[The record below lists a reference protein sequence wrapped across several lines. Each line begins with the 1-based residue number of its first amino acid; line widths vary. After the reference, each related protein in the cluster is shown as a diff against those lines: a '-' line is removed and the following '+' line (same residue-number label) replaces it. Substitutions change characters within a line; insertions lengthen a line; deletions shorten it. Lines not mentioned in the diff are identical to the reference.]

1 MRHCEFKKRYD
12 PDLDAYVIKHI
23 YGEGITD
30 ALKAVGK
37 KLFGKTVK
45 SAANKAAIKAATAT
59 SEYASKKTGDKIV
72 ELLSKN
78 KTTTPSVLME
88 PNISPSEPKVP
99 TAYEVNERVN
109 RILSGGKIRRMN
121 FI

>member
-37 KLFGKTVK
+37 KLFGKTAK
-45 SAANKAAIKAATAT
+45 SAANKAATKAATAT
-59 SEYASKKTGDKIV
+59 SEYASKKAGDKIV

-78 KTTTPSVLME
+78 KTTTPVLME
-88 PNISPSEPKVP
+88 PIISPSEPKVP
-99 TAYEVNERVN
+99 TTYEVNERVN

>member
-12 PDLDAYVIKHI
+12 PDNPDVIKHI

-37 KLFGKTVK
+37 KLFGKTAK
-45 SAANKAAIKAATAT
+45 SAATKAAKAT
-59 SEYASKKTGDKIV
+59 SEYASNKAGDKIV